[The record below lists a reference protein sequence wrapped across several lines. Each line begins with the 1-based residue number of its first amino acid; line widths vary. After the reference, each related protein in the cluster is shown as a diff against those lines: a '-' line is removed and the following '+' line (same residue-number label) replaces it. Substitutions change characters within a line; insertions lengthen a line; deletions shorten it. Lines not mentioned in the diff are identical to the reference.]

1 MRKDIFILT
10 VASLIVLQACNVEN
24 SSKYK
29 ALEARLDSLQGDYI
43 NTNASLE
50 EAFLTINEVE
60 KVIGSIRES
69 EKVLLLQSNDQLNI
83 PQESE
88 EKIKNDVAV
97 IKESIAKYQKEIAKL
112 QKDNKFRSIQF
123 SKKLAAM
130 QSELKEKEALITE
143 LYDQIE
149 KKNIQ
154 LSIKTKQISSLD
166 KLVSNLK
173 TDVNKLSTEG
183 TELKNKIN
191 EQERELRSAYYIV
204 GTKDELIE
212 TGVMTKGGLFKS
224 SKVSYQAEKT
234 SFVAIDYLEI
244 SQINT
249 NAKKAKILSIHPEST
264 YHLEEIDDE
273 AILTITK
280 PEAFW
285 EQTKYLVIQ
294 VTK

>member
-1 MRKDIFILT
+1 MRKKISILT
-10 VASLIVLQACNVEN
+10 LASLLMLQACNVEN

-60 KVIGSIRES
+60 KVISSIRES
-69 EKVLLLQSNDQLNI
+69 EKVLLLQSNDQMNI

-88 EKIKNDVAV
+88 AKIKNDVEV
-97 IKESIAKYQKEIAKL
+97 IKESIKRYQEEIAKL
-112 QKDNKFRSIQF
+112 QKNNKFRSIEF
-123 SKKLAAM
+123 SKKLASM
-130 QSELKEKEALITE
+130 QKELKEKEVLITE
-143 LYDQIE
+143 LYSQIE
-149 KKNIQ
+149 QKNVQ
-154 LSIKTKQISSLD
+154 LTLKTKQIASLD

-183 TELKNKIN
+183 KELKSKIN

-204 GTKDELIE
+204 GDKDELIE

-234 SFVAIDYLEI
+234 AFVAIDYLEI

-249 NAKKAKILSIHPEST
+249 NAKKAKILSIHPEGT
-264 YHLEEIDDE
+264 YNLEEIEDE
-273 AILTITK
+273 VILTITN

-294 VTK
+294 VQ